1 MAKEKEKISDG
12 KNRETNGIVGARW
25 LSTRFFSRHWGAILA
40 FVLLVMVYIT
50 NRYQCITAMETI
62 QELEKELQ
70 IIKSENVR
78 ERSLYMSSTREMAMR
93 KLVKEQG
100 LDLEIRNQPPYKLE
114 IKD

>member
-1 MAKEKEKISDG
+1 MAKEKNDTPSDE
-12 KNRETNGIVGARW
+12 NREANGIVGARW

-62 QELEKELQ
+62 QALERELQ
-70 IIKSENVR
+70 VIKSENVR

-100 LDLEIRNQPPYKLE
+100 LDLEIRNQPPFKLI